1 MTRKESTIN
10 IERIEAAKDVATL
23 RELLQSVE
31 GNIKGIIG
39 KNPLSFYLERPSQN
53 IMEEIDDY
61 IGLRT
66 VILDKMFTYSPDE
79 IERME
84 QVNTL
89 LTDLRRN
96 MYRRTCALYRTLL
109 AHGVDESFDDDYE
122 VEGKL
127 AVGVEYDSN
136 EGDFGTVLHLENDAY
151 YGSDFAYMLYVI
163 MNNEEERRYALGYI
177 DNCCVRHNERNTPD
191 MTDKELLAQNFAFL
205 VVDTS
210 WDERLH
216 HDDLKHICF
225 GYAFHSLYTHNPY
238 SLADILRINSFD
250 VNVQLV
256 CQRLTDQ
263 AGRRYK
269 DITKD
274 NE

>member
-1 MTRKESTIN
+1 MTPEESTIN
-10 IERIEAAKDVATL
+10 IERIDAANDVATL
-23 RELLQSVE
+23 RKLLLSVE
-31 GNIKGIIG
+31 EDIKGIVG
-39 KNPLSFYLERPSQN
+39 NDPLNFYLECPSQQA
-53 IMEEIDDY
+53 MEEIDNY

-66 VILDKMFTYSPDE
+66 MILDKMFTYTPDE
-79 IERME
+79 IARME

-89 LTDLRRN
+89 LTDLRKN
-96 MYRRTCALYRTLL
+96 MYQRTCALYRTLL

-127 AVGVEYDSN
+127 TVGVEYDCK
-136 EGDFGTVLHLENDAY
+136 EGDYGTVLHLENDAY

-163 MNNEEERRYALGYI
+163 VNNEEERRYALGYI
-177 DNCCVRHNERNTPD
+177 DNCCLRHEEENTPD
-191 MTDKELLAQNFAFL
+191 MTDKELLAVDFADL
-205 VVDTS
+205 DDGTS
-210 WDERLH
+210 WDECLH
-216 HDDLKHICF
+216 RDDLKHICF

-238 SLADILRINSFD
+238 SLVDIVRINSFD

-263 AGRRYK
+263 DGRRYK
-269 DITKD
+269 DIIKD

>member
-1 MTRKESTIN
+1 MTPEEHTIN
-10 IERIEAAKDVATL
+10 IERIKAAKDVATL

-39 KNPLSFYLERPSQN
+39 KNPLSFYLERPSHN

-136 EGDFGTVLHLENDAY
+136 EGDYGTVLHLENDAY

-177 DNCCVRHNERNTPD
+177 DNCCVRHNERDTPD

-205 VVDTS
+205 DDGTS
-210 WDERLH
+210 WDECLH
-216 HDDLKHICF
+216 RDDLKHICF

-238 SLADILRINSFD
+238 ALADILRINSFV
-250 VNVQLV
+250 VNVQLL
-256 CQRLTDQ
+256 CLRLTDQ
-263 AGRRYK
+263 TGRRYK
-269 DITKD
+269 DITKG

>member
-23 RELLQSVE
+23 RELLQLVE

-39 KNPLSFYLERPSQN
+39 NNPLSFYLERPSQN

-216 HDDLKHICF
+216 HEDLKHICF
-225 GYAFHSLYTHNPY
+225 EYAFHSLYTHNPY
-238 SLADILRINSFD
+238 ALADILRINSFD

>member
-39 KNPLSFYLERPSQN
+39 KNPLSFYLERPSHN

-109 AHGVDESFDDDYE
+109 AHGVDESFYDDYE

-136 EGDFGTVLHLENDAY
+136 GGDYGTVLHLENDAY

-163 MNNEEERRYALGYI
+163 MNNEEERRYASWYVLAV
-177 DNCCVRHNERNTPD
+177 DRH
-191 MTDKELLAQNFAFL
+191 
-205 VVDTS
+205 
-210 WDERLH
+210 
-216 HDDLKHICF
+216 
-225 GYAFHSLYTHNPY
+225 
-238 SLADILRINSFD
+238 
-250 VNVQLV
+250 
-256 CQRLTDQ
+256 
-263 AGRRYK
+263 
-269 DITKD
+269 
-274 NE
+274 

>member
-23 RELLQSVE
+23 RELLLSVE
-31 GNIKGIIG
+31 EDIKGIVG
-39 KNPLSFYLERPSQN
+39 NDPLSFYLERPSQQA
-53 IMEEIDDY
+53 MEEIDNY

-66 VILDKMFTYSPDE
+66 MILDKMFTYAPDE

-89 LTDLRRN
+89 LTDLRKN

-109 AHGVDESFDDDYE
+109 AHGVDKSFDDDYE

-127 AVGVEYDSN
+127 TVGVEYDSK
-136 EGDFGTVLHLENDAY
+136 EGDYGTVLHLENDAY

-163 MNNEEERRYALGYI
+163 ANNEEERRYALGYI
-177 DNCCVRHNERNTPD
+177 DNCCVRHEEGNTPD
-191 MTDKELLAQNFAFL
+191 MTELL
-205 VVDTS
+205 VVDFADLDDGTS
-210 WDERLH
+210 WDECLH
-216 HDDLKHICF
+216 RDDLKHICF

-250 VNVQLV
+250 VNVQLD

>member
-23 RELLQSVE
+23 RELLQLVE

-39 KNPLSFYLERPSQN
+39 NNPWSFYLERPSQN

-225 GYAFHSLYTHNPY
+225 EYAFHSLYTHNPY
-238 SLADILRINSFD
+238 ALADILRINSFD

>member
-177 DNCCVRHNERNTPD
+177 DNCCVRHNERNTLD

-238 SLADILRINSFD
+238 ALADILRINSFD

>member
-1 MTRKESTIN
+1 MTRKGNAIN

-23 RELLQSVE
+23 CELLQSVE

-39 KNPLSFYLERPSQN
+39 KNPLSFFLERPSHN

-136 EGDFGTVLHLENDAY
+136 EGDYGTVLHLENDAY

-163 MNNEEERRYALGYI
+163 MNKEEERRYALGYI

-191 MTDKELLAQNFAFL
+191 MTDKELLAQNFAFW
-205 VVDTS
+205 DDGTS
-210 WDERLH
+210 WDECLH

-238 SLADILRINSFD
+238 ALADILRINSFD

-256 CQRLTDQ
+256 CQQLTDQ

>member
-23 RELLQSVE
+23 RELLQLVE

-39 KNPLSFYLERPSQN
+39 NNPLSFYLERPSQN

-225 GYAFHSLYTHNPY
+225 EYAFHSLYTHNPY
-238 SLADILRINSFD
+238 ALADILRINSFD

>member
-1 MTRKESTIN
+1 MTPEESTIN
-10 IERIEAAKDVATL
+10 IERIDAANDVATL
-23 RELLQSVE
+23 RELLLSVE
-31 GNIKGIIG
+31 EDIKGIVG
-39 KNPLSFYLERPSQN
+39 NDPLNFYLECPSQQA
-53 IMEEIDDY
+53 MEEIDNY

-66 VILDKMFTYSPDE
+66 MILDKMFTYTPDE
-79 IERME
+79 IARME

-89 LTDLRRN
+89 LTDLRKN
-96 MYRRTCALYRTLL
+96 MYQRTCALYRTLL

-127 AVGVEYDSN
+127 TVGVEYDCK
-136 EGDFGTVLHLENDAY
+136 EGDYGTVLHLENDAY

-163 MNNEEERRYALGYI
+163 VNNEEERRYALGYI
-177 DNCCVRHNERNTPD
+177 DNCCLRHEEENPPD
-191 MTDKELLAQNFAFL
+191 MTDKELLAVDFADL
-205 VVDTS
+205 DDGTS
-210 WDERLH
+210 WDECLH
-216 HDDLKHICF
+216 RDDLKHICF

-238 SLADILRINSFD
+238 SMADIVRINSFD

-263 AGRRYK
+263 DGRRYK
-269 DITKD
+269 DIIKD

>member
-39 KNPLSFYLERPSQN
+39 KNPLSFYLERPSRN

-109 AHGVDESFDDDYE
+109 AHGVDEIFDDDYE

-238 SLADILRINSFD
+238 ALADILRINSFD

>member
-1 MTRKESTIN
+1 MTRKERTIN
-10 IERIEAAKDVATL
+10 IKRIEAAKDVATL

-238 SLADILRINSFD
+238 ALADILRINSFD

>member
-1 MTRKESTIN
+1 MTPEEHTIN
-10 IERIEAAKDVATL
+10 IERIKATKDVATL

-39 KNPLSFYLERPSQN
+39 KNPLSFYLERPSHN

-89 LTDLRRN
+89 LTDLRRK

-136 EGDFGTVLHLENDAY
+136 EGDYGTVLHLENDAY

-177 DNCCVRHNERNTPD
+177 DNCCVRHNERDTPD

-205 VVDTS
+205 DDGTS
-210 WDERLH
+210 WDECLH
-216 HDDLKHICF
+216 RDDLKHICF

-238 SLADILRINSFD
+238 ALADILRINSFV
-250 VNVQLV
+250 VNVQLL
-256 CQRLTDQ
+256 CLRLTDQ
-263 AGRRYK
+263 TGRRYK
-269 DITKD
+269 DITKG

>member
-23 RELLQSVE
+23 RELLQLVE

-39 KNPLSFYLERPSQN
+39 KNPLSFYLERPSHN

-163 MNNEEERRYALGYI
+163 MKTEEERRYALGYI
-177 DNCCVRHNERNTPD
+177 DKCCVRHNERNTPD

-216 HDDLKHICF
+216 HNDLKHICF

-238 SLADILRINSFD
+238 ALADILRINSFV

-256 CQRLTDQ
+256 CLQLTDQ

>member
-1 MTRKESTIN
+1 MTPEEHTIN
-10 IERIEAAKDVATL
+10 IERIKATKDVATL
-23 RELLQSVE
+23 CELLQSVE

-39 KNPLSFYLERPSQN
+39 KNPLSFYLERPSHN

-136 EGDFGTVLHLENDAY
+136 EGDYGTVLHLENDAY

-177 DNCCVRHNERNTPD
+177 DNCCVRHNERDTPD

-205 VVDTS
+205 DDGTS
-210 WDERLH
+210 WDECLH
-216 HDDLKHICF
+216 RDDLKHICF

-238 SLADILRINSFD
+238 ALADILRINSFV
-250 VNVQLV
+250 VNVQLL
-256 CQRLTDQ
+256 CLRLTDQ
-263 AGRRYK
+263 TGRRYK
-269 DITKD
+269 DITKG

>member
-1 MTRKESTIN
+1 MTPEEHTIN
-10 IERIEAAKDVATL
+10 IERIKATKDVAIL

-39 KNPLSFYLERPSQN
+39 KNPLSFYLERPSHN

-136 EGDFGTVLHLENDAY
+136 EGDYGTVLHLENDAY

-177 DNCCVRHNERNTPD
+177 DNCCVRHNERDTPD

-205 VVDTS
+205 DDGTS
-210 WDERLH
+210 WDECLH
-216 HDDLKHICF
+216 RDDLKHICF

-238 SLADILRINSFD
+238 ALADILRINSFV
-250 VNVQLV
+250 VNVQLL
-256 CQRLTDQ
+256 CLRLTDQ
-263 AGRRYK
+263 TGRRYK
-269 DITKD
+269 DITKG

>member
-1 MTRKESTIN
+1 MTPEEHTIN
-10 IERIEAAKDVATL
+10 IERIKATKDVATL

-39 KNPLSFYLERPSQN
+39 KNPLSFYLERPSHN

-136 EGDFGTVLHLENDAY
+136 EGDYGTVLHLENDAY

-163 MNNEEERRYALGYI
+163 MNNEEEKRYALGYI
-177 DNCCVRHNERNTPD
+177 DNCCVRHNERDTPD

-205 VVDTS
+205 DDGTS
-210 WDERLH
+210 WDECLH
-216 HDDLKHICF
+216 RDDLKHICF

-238 SLADILRINSFD
+238 ALADILRINSFV
-250 VNVQLV
+250 VNVQLL
-256 CQRLTDQ
+256 CLRLTDQ
-263 AGRRYK
+263 TGRRYK
-269 DITKD
+269 DITKG

>member
-1 MTRKESTIN
+1 MTPEESTIN
-10 IERIEAAKDVATL
+10 IERIDAANDVATL
-23 RELLQSVE
+23 RELLLSVE
-31 GNIKGIIG
+31 EDIKGIVG
-39 KNPLSFYLERPSQN
+39 NDPLNFYLECPSQQA
-53 IMEEIDDY
+53 MEEIDNY

-66 VILDKMFTYSPDE
+66 MILDKMFTYTPDE
-79 IERME
+79 IARME

-89 LTDLRRN
+89 LTDLRKN
-96 MYRRTCALYRTLL
+96 MYQRTCALYRTLL

-127 AVGVEYDSN
+127 TVGVEYDCK
-136 EGDFGTVLHLENDAY
+136 EGDYGTVLHLENDAY

-163 MNNEEERRYALGYI
+163 VNNEEERRYALGYI
-177 DNCCVRHNERNTPD
+177 DNCCLRHEEENTPD
-191 MTDKELLAQNFAFL
+191 MTDKELLAVDFADL
-205 VVDTS
+205 DDGTS
-210 WDERLH
+210 WDECLH
-216 HDDLKHICF
+216 RDDLKHICF

-238 SLADILRINSFD
+238 SMADIVRINSFD

-263 AGRRYK
+263 DGRRYK
-269 DITKD
+269 DIIKD

>member
-23 RELLQSVE
+23 RELLQLVE

-39 KNPLSFYLERPSQN
+39 NNPLSFYLERPSQN

-238 SLADILRINSFD
+238 ALADILRINSFD

>member
-23 RELLQSVE
+23 RELLQLVE

-39 KNPLSFYLERPSQN
+39 NNPLSFYLERPSQN

-191 MTDKELLAQNFAFL
+191 MTDNELLAQNFAFL

-225 GYAFHSLYTHNPY
+225 EYAFHSLYTHNPY
-238 SLADILRINSFD
+238 ALADILRINSFD

>member
-1 MTRKESTIN
+1 MKRKESTIN

-39 KNPLSFYLERPSQN
+39 KNPLSFYLERPSHN

-61 IGLRT
+61 IGQRT

-136 EGDFGTVLHLENDAY
+136 EGDYGTVLHLENDAY

-163 MNNEEERRYALGYI
+163 MNKEEERRYALGYI

-205 VVDTS
+205 DDGTS
-210 WDERLH
+210 WDECLH

-225 GYAFHSLYTHNPY
+225 GYAFHSHYTHNPY
-238 SLADILRINSFD
+238 ALADILRINSFD

-256 CQRLTDQ
+256 CQQLTDQ

-269 DITKD
+269 DIIKD

>member
-1 MTRKESTIN
+1 
-10 IERIEAAKDVATL
+10 
-23 RELLQSVE
+23 
-31 GNIKGIIG
+31 
-39 KNPLSFYLERPSQN
+39 
-53 IMEEIDDY
+53 MEEIDDY

-225 GYAFHSLYTHNPY
+225 EYAFHSLYTHNPY
-238 SLADILRINSFD
+238 ALADILRINSFD

>member
-122 VEGKL
+122 VEGEL
-127 AVGVEYDSN
+127 TVGIEYDSN
-136 EGDFGTVLHLENDAY
+136 EGDYGTVLHLENDAY

-225 GYAFHSLYTHNPY
+225 EYAFHSLYTHNPY
-238 SLADILRINSFD
+238 ALADILRINSFD

-269 DITKD
+269 DIAKD

>member
-1 MTRKESTIN
+1 
-10 IERIEAAKDVATL
+10 
-23 RELLQSVE
+23 
-31 GNIKGIIG
+31 
-39 KNPLSFYLERPSQN
+39 
-53 IMEEIDDY
+53 MEEIDDY

-136 EGDFGTVLHLENDAY
+136 EGDYGTVLHLENDAY

-177 DNCCVRHNERNTPD
+177 DNCCVRHNERDTPD

-205 VVDTS
+205 DDGTS
-210 WDERLH
+210 WDECLH
-216 HDDLKHICF
+216 RDDLKHICF

-238 SLADILRINSFD
+238 ALADILRINSFV
-250 VNVQLV
+250 VNVQLL
-256 CQRLTDQ
+256 CLRLTDQ
-263 AGRRYK
+263 TGRRYK
-269 DITKD
+269 DITKG

>member
-23 RELLQSVE
+23 RELLQLVE

-39 KNPLSFYLERPSQN
+39 KNPLSFYLERPSHN

-163 MNNEEERRYALGYI
+163 MKTEEERRYALGYI
-177 DNCCVRHNERNTPD
+177 DKCCVRHNERNTPD

-238 SLADILRINSFD
+238 ALADILRINSFD

>member
-1 MTRKESTIN
+1 MTPEEHTIN
-10 IERIEAAKDVATL
+10 IERIKATKDVAIL

-39 KNPLSFYLERPSQN
+39 KNPLSFYLERPSHN

-122 VEGKL
+122 GEGKL

-136 EGDFGTVLHLENDAY
+136 EGDYGTVLHLENDAY

-177 DNCCVRHNERNTPD
+177 DNCCVRHNERDTPD

-205 VVDTS
+205 DDGTS
-210 WDERLH
+210 WDECLH
-216 HDDLKHICF
+216 RDDLKHICF

-238 SLADILRINSFD
+238 ALADILRINSFV
-250 VNVQLV
+250 VNVQLL
-256 CQRLTDQ
+256 CLRLTDQ
-263 AGRRYK
+263 TGRRYK
-269 DITKD
+269 DITKG

>member
-1 MTRKESTIN
+1 MTPEEHTIN
-10 IERIEAAKDVATL
+10 IERIKATKDVATL

-39 KNPLSFYLERPSQN
+39 KNPLSFYLERPSHN

-136 EGDFGTVLHLENDAY
+136 EGDYGTVLHLENDAY

-177 DNCCVRHNERNTPD
+177 DNCCVRHNERDTPD

-205 VVDTS
+205 DDGTS
-210 WDERLH
+210 WDECLH
-216 HDDLKHICF
+216 RDDLKHICF

-238 SLADILRINSFD
+238 ALADILRINSFV
-250 VNVQLV
+250 VNVQLL
-256 CQRLTDQ
+256 CLRLTDQ
-263 AGRRYK
+263 TGRRYK
-269 DITKD
+269 DITKG

>member
-238 SLADILRINSFD
+238 ALADILRINSFD